1 MKSTDFLAEHNP
13 FIAHEAD
20 AMHKDQEVQMARAD
34 LYNAADYAIK
44 LHKILHGVSDT
55 ADMEQWV
62 MEKIAIAN
70 ENLRA
75 VYEYLN
81 YENQE
86 QEMLPT
92 MALESMDAKYNELL
106 EEDWKSAL
114 AGGALAASMAL
125 GGGAAHADEAP
136 RDVPAATAQA
146 DGGSINSRF
155 TQGIDFS
162 STPYTINANGK
173 EYKFAGRDA
182 EPPSKGQSVKVPASL
197 IGIRSLKAVNVI
209 LAPDGKYYSAP
220 VDEGV
225 MESMSVGGTGA
236 SAMATGPVGAAAPMQ
251 RRTVKKESTR
261 YANAMKTKKP
271 NLGKGVY

>member
-1 MKSTDFLAEHNP
+1 MKTSDFIVEHNP
-13 FIAHEAD
+13 FLGQDAD
-20 AMHKDQEVQMARAD
+20 EMHRDQEVQMARAD

-44 LHKILHGVSDT
+44 LHKILRGVNDS

-70 ENLRA
+70 ENLRT

-86 QEMLPT
+86 QELPT
-92 MALESMDAKYNELL
+92 MAFESMEAHYNEIL

-146 DGGSINSRF
+146 DAPVPLSQRY
-155 TQGIDFS
+155 TQGASFPDA
-162 STPYTINANGK
+162 YVVAYKGH
-173 EYKFAGRDA
+173 EYKFAGRA
-182 EPPSKGQSVKVPASL
+182 EAAPKGGEVITVPAGA
-197 IGIRSLKAVNVI
+197 IGIRGLKPVQI
-209 LAPDGKYYSAP
+209 TLTKDGKYYAGTADGVNESA
-220 VDEGV
+220 
-225 MESMSVGGTGA
+225 SCGA
-236 SAMATGPVGAAAPMQ
+236 SSAGGFSTGPVGAAAPMQ
-251 RRTVKKESTR
+251 RRIKKESSR
-261 YANAMKTKKP
+261 YANAMKTKEPK
-271 NLGKGVY
+271 LGKGVY